1 VQGGWQRLITRQWPA
16 LEVARAWSC
25 GVAESY
31 CG

>member
-1 VQGGWQRLITRQWPA
+1 LITRLSPA
-16 LEVARAWSC
+16 SEVVRAWSC